1 MEYKNLI
8 AVMCLKNGMAVTSRE
23 NLEIA
28 GDWRELAKFYNES
41 GVDKLYVFDLSDT
54 DMEHEINLHTIKEL
68 CRIVEIPIYGA
79 GNIKQLE
86 DIKKILY
93 AGCKGTGSRQAV
105 WKRKDF
111 SFYGNGGL
119 DF

>member
-68 CRIVEIPIYGA
+68 CRIVEIPIYEA
-79 GNIKQLE
+79 GK
-86 DIKKILY
+86 
-93 AGCKGTGSRQAV
+93 AP
-105 WKRKDF
+105 F
-111 SFYGNGGL
+111 
-119 DF
+119 

>member
-8 AVMCLKNGMAVTSRE
+8 AAMYLKNGMAVSSRD

-28 GDWRELAKFYNES
+28 GDWKELAKFYNES

-68 CRIVEIPIYGA
+68 CRIIEIPIYGA
-79 GNIKQLE
+79 GNITQLE

-93 AGCKGTGSRQAV
+93 AG
-105 WKRKDF
+105 
-111 SFYGNGGL
+111 
-119 DF
+119 